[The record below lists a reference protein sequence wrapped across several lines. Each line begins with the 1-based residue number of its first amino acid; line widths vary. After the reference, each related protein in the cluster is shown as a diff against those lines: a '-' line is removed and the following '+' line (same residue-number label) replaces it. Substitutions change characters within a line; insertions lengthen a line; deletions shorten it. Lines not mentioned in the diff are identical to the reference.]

1 MPQRAST
8 PPVGTGMIPQ
18 SLSLKSTPYNRGSGS
33 HQSYQS
39 RQEYQ
44 RNYKPYLREDLA
56 HQYKPEIPFD
66 EFLNDILCHGLSPD
80 SANIFQNHDISSD
93 KHFQTLRSKFREP
106 VHQETGRYSPF
117 IEVANHVIDHL
128 NNTDSRILFCHSDPV
143 TIRGSDA
150 TRNPDVVVVLN
161 KSLEVRGKGGVD
173 NFMERGPKQVPFW
186 WTELLAS
193 FEFEHVEKYLEQVRG
208 DDCSS
213 MFIFILPFE
222 TKHLW
227 FRWC

>member
-1 MPQRAST
+1 M
-8 PPVGTGMIPQ
+8 
-18 SLSLKSTPYNRGSGS
+18 
-33 HQSYQS
+33 
-39 RQEYQ
+39 
-44 RNYKPYLREDLA
+44 
-56 HQYKPEIPFD
+56 
-66 EFLNDILCHGLSPD
+66 
-80 SANIFQNHDISSD
+80 
-93 KHFQTLRSKFREP
+93 
-106 VHQETGRYSPF
+106 HQETGRYSPF
-117 IEVANHVIDHL
+117 IELANHVIDQL
-128 NNTDSRILFCHSDPV
+128 NNPDSRILFCH

-173 NFMERGPKQVPFW
+173 NFMERRPKQVPFW
-186 WTELLAS
+186 WTELLAF